1 MPGLRGPYDEVMET
15 NLKAIV
21 RYDGTDF
28 VGWQVQPGLRTV
40 QGDLEEALSRIA
52 GRPIRIEGAGRTDA
66 GVHALGQVFSWQM
79 PGSLGCSRLRRSLS
93 RMTGPDIRVEEV
105 EEVAPEFHARK
116 SARSKLYAYTLAPG
130 REPDPLSARYAW
142 TVPPDLDMEALARLA
157 CGVVGKHDFAGFQGG
172 GASVKT
178 TVRTI
183 HSLELKRGGVI
194 GPADADTLWRLEFV
208 GGGFLYK
215 MVRNITGTLVDV
227 VRGTL
232 PESALEERLNA
243 PGPFHGHTAP
253 AHGLALVQVAY

>member
-1 MPGLRGPYDEVMET
+1 MEM
-15 NLKAIV
+15 NLKAVV

-28 VGWQVQPGLRTV
+28 AGWQVQPGLRTV

-52 GRPIRIEGAGRTDA
+52 GRPIRIAGAGRTDA
-66 GVHALGQVFSWQM
+66 GVHALGQVFSWRM
-79 PGSLGCSRLRRSLS
+79 PCPVDCPRLRRSLS

-116 SARSKLYAYTLAPG
+116 SARGKLYAYTLALA

-142 TVPPDLDMEALARLA
+142 TVPSDLDLEALARLA
-157 CGVVGKHDFAGFQGG
+157 RGVVGEHDFAGFQGG

-194 GPADADTLWRLEFV
+194 GPVDGDALWRLEFE
-208 GGGFLYK
+208 GSGFLYK

-227 VRGTL
+227 ARGTL
-232 PESALEERLNA
+232 PESVLEERLHA

-253 AHGLALVQVAY
+253 ACGLAMVRVEY